1 MYVICLESDLC
12 VRVQLNSPQLQPAA
26 EFISISRVKVLRTLP
41 VGTAR
46 EQMYQSCHQMVY
58 R

>member
-1 MYVICLESDLC
+1 VICLESDLC